1 MGRTIFRS
9 GNSTVVSLPPEV
21 LEALELEPGDE
32 VTIVADPERRRIVV
46 TPTGTAGAGE
56 RLEGRARLG
65 ELIERYAPALERL
78 VEVEERERRAASR
91 GIESEALERA
101 QALREAFT
109 ARHGVLDVDLVEA
122 ARQDR
127 QGQADGA
134 LDLIREDEG
143 HGPGR

>member
-46 TPTGTAGAGE
+46 TPTGTAGAGV
-56 RLEGRARLG
+56 RLEGPARLG

-134 LDLIREDEG
+134 LDLTREDEG
-143 HGPGR
+143 HDPGR